1 MNDEPESSELDE
13 LVELGTASEATR
25 SIIGGEGD
33 SDLMP
38 GQMQPDL

>member
-25 SIIGGEGD
+25 GTTGEPFD
-33 SDLMP
+33 SEYGP
-38 GQMQPDL
+38 GHELGT